1 MDIIQIN
8 LAVQDK
14 SLLARWDQFRFGW
27 DIFTAREPLTRC
39 STDEQRRGWL
49 AALNAAAVA
58 TLPANCADRLGF

>member
-1 MDIIQIN
+1 MNAIQVN

-49 AALNAAAVA
+49 AALNSEAIAQ
-58 TLPANCADRLGF
+58 LPATSVEKLGF